1 MRLYVQVLLLDK
13 PILIIFFKY
22 ISATPDKILPSTR
35 NLPDCV
41 TYEGPEINI
50 SSAHFSEAVRKERK
64 VE

>member
-13 PILIIFFKY
+13 PIIIFFKY

-41 TYEGPEINI
+41 TYEGTEINI